1 MSKKYTIYSDNPK
14 MDTSGVKPQVQK
26 YQTGGKVIDT
36 RVDGKGLVY
45 TYYDTNLPD
54 FAKAPKT
61 SVDDPFKIKDVK
73 QVAKP
78 GELKYYGTEY
88 KDQATKLRQK
98 QMDAYS
104 RRQLNEYIK
113 AGAKAPDE
121 KVSKAKF
128 DIEPIQQARTEYK
141 RAGKI
146 MQSGE
151 FKAPV
156 ADKPSGGAASVLA
169 QKADKLKTA
178 VKSQAANFVQAS
190 KPVETLKDALKN
202 KKGFNT

>member
-26 YQTGGKVIDT
+26 YQTGGKVVDT
-36 RVDGKGLVY
+36 RVDGRGLVY

-73 QVAKP
+73 QVVKP
-78 GELKYYGTEY
+78 GELKYYGAEF
-88 KDQATKLRQK
+88 KEEASKIRQK
-98 QMDAYS
+98 QQDAYS

-113 AGAKAPDE
+113 SGAKAPDD
-121 KVSKAKF
+121 KVSRAKF
-128 DIEPIQQARTEYK
+128 DIEPIQQARTEFK

-156 ADKPSGGAASVLA
+156 ADKPSGGAADILA
-169 QKADKLKTA
+169 QKADNLKTA
-178 VKSQAANFVQAS
+178 AKTRVSSFVQAS
-190 KPVETLKDALKN
+190 KPVQTLKDTLKN
-202 KKGFNT
+202 KKGFLS

>member
-45 TYYDTNLPD
+45 SYYDTNLPD

-78 GELKYYGTEY
+78 GELKYYGAEF
-88 KDQATKLRQK
+88 KEEATKLRQK
-98 QMDAYS
+98 QQDAYS

-113 AGAKAPDE
+113 AGAKAPDD
-121 KVSKAKF
+121 KVSRAKF
-128 DIEPIQQARTEYK
+128 DIEPIQQARTEFK

-156 ADKPSGGAASVLA
+156 ADKPSGGAADILA
-169 QKADKLKTA
+169 QKADNLKTA
-178 VKSQAANFVQAS
+178 ARSAVSSFVQAS
-190 KPVETLKDALKN
+190 KPVQTFKDSLKN
-202 KKGFNT
+202 KKGFLS

>member
-26 YQTGGKVIDT
+26 YQTGGKIIDT

-45 TYYDTNLPD
+45 SYYDTTLPD

-73 QVAKP
+73 QIKKP
-78 GELKYYGTEY
+78 GKFEYYGAEF
-88 KDQATKLRQK
+88 KDQANKLRQK
-98 QMDAYS
+98 QIDAYN
-104 RRQLNEYIK
+104 RRQANEYIK
-113 AGAKAPDE
+113 AGAKAPAD

-128 DIEPIQQARTEYK
+128 DIEPIQQARTEFK

-156 ADKPSGGAASVLA
+156 VDKPSGGAAAVLA

-178 VKSQAANFVQAS
+178 VRSQAANFVQAS

-202 KKGFNT
+202 KKGFLS

>member
-45 TYYDTNLPD
+45 SYYDTNLPD

-78 GELKYYGTEY
+78 GELKYYGAEFREE
-88 KDQATKLRQK
+88 ATKLRQK
-98 QMDAYS
+98 QQDAYS

-113 AGAKAPDE
+113 AGAKAPDD

-156 ADKPSGGAASVLA
+156 VDKPSGGAADILA
-169 QKADKLKTA
+169 QKADNLKTA
-178 VKSQAANFVQAS
+178 ARSAVSSFVQAT
-190 KPVETLKDALKN
+190 KPVQTLKDTLKN
-202 KKGFNT
+202 NKGFKL

>member
-1 MSKKYTIYSDNPK
+1 MSKKYTIFSDNPK

-26 YQTGGKVIDT
+26 YQAGGKVIDT

-45 TYYDTNLPD
+45 SYYDTTLPD

-61 SVDDPFKIKDVK
+61 SVDDPFKIKNVTQIK
-73 QVAKP
+73 KP
-78 GELKYYGTEY
+78 GKFEYYGEEF
-88 KDQATKLRQK
+88 KQQATDLRQK
-98 QMDAYS
+98 QMDAYT
-104 RRQLNEYIK
+104 RRQINEYIK
-113 AGAKAPDE
+113 AGAKAPDD

-156 ADKPSGGAASVLA
+156 VDTPSGGAAAVLA
-169 QKADKLKTA
+169 QKADNLK
-178 VKSQAANFVQAS
+178 SAAKTRVSSFMQAS
-190 KPVETLKDALKN
+190 KPVNTLKDALSN
-202 KKGFNT
+202 KKGFKA

>member
-1 MSKKYTIYSDNPK
+1 MTKKYTIFSDNPK

-26 YQTGGKVIDT
+26 YQTGGRVIDT

-45 TYYDTNLPD
+45 SYYDTNLPD

-73 QVAKP
+73 QIKKP
-78 GELKYYGTEY
+78 GKFEYYGEEF
-88 KDQATKLRQK
+88 KQQATDLRQK
-98 QMDAYS
+98 QMDAYT
-104 RRQLNEYIK
+104 RRQINEYIK
-113 AGAKAPDE
+113 AGAKAPDD
-121 KVSKAKF
+121 KVAKAKF
-128 DIEPIQQARTEYK
+128 DIEPIQQARTEFK

-156 ADKPSGGAASVLA
+156 ADTPSGGAAAVLA

-178 VKSQAANFVQAS
+178 VRSQAANFVQAS
-190 KPVETLKDALKN
+190 KPVNTLKDALSN
-202 KKGFNT
+202 KKGFKA